1 MIQGKNH
8 AYEFI
13 GRQETQKLID
23 THAETEPKVV
33 EELIKQ
39 TGYSVINNYGDL
51 DLLHNSFI
59 LSILL
64 LIQTFESKLKEA

>member
-1 MIQGKNH
+1 MPTVLATHLTEILKNH

-33 EELIKQ
+33 EELIP
-39 TGYSVINNYGDL
+39 S
-51 DLLHNSFI
+51 LLSLGVVQKVLQ
-59 LSILL
+59 LS
-64 LIQTFESKLKEA
+64 LIHI